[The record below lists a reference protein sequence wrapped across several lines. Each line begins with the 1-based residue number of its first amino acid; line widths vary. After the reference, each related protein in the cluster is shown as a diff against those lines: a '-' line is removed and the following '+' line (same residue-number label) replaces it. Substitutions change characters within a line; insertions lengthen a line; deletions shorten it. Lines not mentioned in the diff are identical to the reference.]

1 MKKGGEQSL
10 FTSLMRIDV
19 VELYNR
25 KQQNTTFIF
34 VNLQVSKQTFNM
46 YTTIKYNGRSVF
58 NIMFRLMWGTVF
70 IFKFAKRLGC

>member
-34 VNLQVSKQTFNM
+34 VNLQV
-46 YTTIKYNGRSVF
+46 
-58 NIMFRLMWGTVF
+58 
-70 IFKFAKRLGC
+70 